1 MTRDE
6 LAAKVIQRADYHEA
20 IGDPRVAGVLRLV
33 LADLKDLD
41 GLTDTQP
48 DRLISLDEAADRM
61 SCEVRWLRETRPPY
75 VVAISPKQL
84 RVSEK
89 KLAAWLRRST

>member
-1 MTRDE
+1 MTRGE
-6 LAAKVIQRADYHEA
+6 FAAKVAERAEYHEA

-33 LADLKDLD
+33 LADLEDLD
-41 GLTDTQP
+41 GLAHTQP

-89 KLAAWLRRST
+89 KLAAWLRRS

>member
-1 MTRDE
+1 MTQDE
-6 LAAKVIQRADYHEA
+6 FAAKVATRADYHEA

-33 LADLKDLD
+33 LADLEDLD

-61 SCEVRWLRETRPPY
+61 SCEVRWLRETRPHY
-75 VVAISPKQL
+75 VVAISTKQL

-89 KLAAWLRRST
+89 KLAAWLRRS

>member
-6 LAAKVIQRADYHEA
+6 FTARIAQRADYHES

-33 LADLKDLD
+33 LADLEDLD

-89 KLAAWLRRST
+89 KLAAWLRRS